1 MMILILNED
10 WINNYMNELIT
21 IWKKIDA
28 EKF

>member
-1 MMILILNED
+1 MILILNND